1 MERKRTKKFGAILL
15 ASSIILSGFGLASPA
30 SAATTQHLWDENTKS
45 VIDPSILNS
54 QPVVDETANV
64 QDINIEGTNKEGI
77 APMAIFRT
85 LVRYDQSSAIVDL
98 EKKYVGIFIVD
109 NRSNQFASASM
120 TYEADSSDTFGV
132 EATTGISVSAEK
144 DLVVAK
150 VNGTVS
156 VGATASRSWTRG
168 TKYGASTTVPAKT
181 LGAAKAFIPGTSTK
195 GQMVYKLTTDSTGE
209 VRYEYVPVGAVVPSK
224 SAWNIKFMVPYTPG
238 T

>member
-1 MERKRTKKFGAILL
+1 MERKTTKKFGAILL
-15 ASSIILSGFGLASPA
+15 ASSIILSGFGLASPV
-30 SAATTQHLWDENTKS
+30 SAATTEHLWDENTNS
-45 VIDPSILNS
+45 VIDPSTLNS
-54 QPVVDETANV
+54 QPAIDETANR
-64 QDINIEGTNKEGI
+64 QDINIDGSDKGGVSSR
-77 APMAIFRT
+77 AIIRT
-85 LVRYDQSSAIVDL
+85 LARYDQSSAIVDL

-109 NRSNQFASASM
+109 NRSNLYGSATM
-120 TYEADSSDTFGV
+120 TYEADTTDTFGV
-132 EATTGISVSAEK
+132 EATTGISASAEK

-156 VGATASRSWTRG
+156 VGAAASRGWNKG

-209 VRYEYVPVGAVVPSK
+209 VRYEYVPAGAVVPSK
-224 SAWNIKFMVPYTPG
+224 SAWNIKFIIPYTPG